1 MCSIFVLTGK
11 SVPMERAERAFYE
24 THTRGPDMSRFYET
38 ERGMVGFHRLAIM
51 GLNAAGMQPFTRGKN
66 FCVCNGELYG
76 FRSEKEQL
84 QKLGYS
90 FESDSDCEILLPLYR
105 SEERRVG
112 KECRL

>member
-1 MCSIFVLTGK
+1 
-11 SVPMERAERAFYE
+11 MERAERAFYE

-84 QKLGYS
+84 QNLDIHSNPIRIVRFYS
-90 FESDSDCEILLPLYR
+90 R
-105 SEERRVG
+105 STNS
-112 KECRL
+112 LA